1 MLDLTHHGRSWAN
14 MGIIVVWTFTLPF
27 AMPFIVAELI
37 FNLRSAGAHVGRQMA
52 GYALASIPCSSYS
65 SCLAIGLQICFWN
78 RGWKIVHVTRQTCTC
93 TIRLPSLLSEH
104 L

>member
-1 MLDLTHHGRSWAN
+1 

-52 GYALASIPCSSYS
+52 GYALASIPMLILFILFSYRSSDLLLES
-65 SCLAIGLQICFWN
+65 RLEDRARDTSN
-78 RGWKIVHVTRQTCTC
+78 VHVYD
-93 TIRLPSLLSEH
+93 PSA
-104 L
+104 